1 MNRLIVVLVGAIA
14 LLASGCGGGVS
25 EDSFRS
31 ELIDTGLTED
41 QANCI
46 INGLSGAGIALED
59 VTDEALGDNDPPQEV
74 IDITIECVMGSVG
87 DYGDDAALDALW
99 DQCEAG
105 DGAAC
110 DDLWLS
116 SPLGSNYE
124 VFATTCGDTLGIE
137 VPPSCEDRM
146 G

>member
-1 MNRLIVVLVGAIA
+1 MNRFIVVLVGAIG
-14 LLASGCGGGVS
+14 LLATGCGGGVS

-74 IDITIECVMGSVG
+74 IDITVECVMVSAD

-110 DDLWLS
+110 DELWLS
-116 SPLGSNYE
+116 SQLGSNYE
-124 VFATTCGDTLGIE
+124 LFAATCGNTLGIE